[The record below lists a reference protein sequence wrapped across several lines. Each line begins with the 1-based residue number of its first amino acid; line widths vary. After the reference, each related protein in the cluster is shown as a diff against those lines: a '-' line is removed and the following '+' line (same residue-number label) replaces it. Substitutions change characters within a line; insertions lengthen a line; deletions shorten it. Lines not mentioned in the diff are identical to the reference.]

1 QQGQRQ
7 KLGWAGLGWAGR
19 NDFAEHAC
27 MTLHWCKEPTASL
40 NIIDLACAKPLS
52 PKAPTAYSPR
62 KMAA

>member
-1 QQGQRQ
+1 MDMMNFRG
-7 KLGWAGLGWAGR
+7 
-19 NDFAEHAC
+19 HAC

-52 PKAPTAYSPR
+52 LKAPTAYSPR